1 MNHEWLLVVDSEYGS
16 KYETIHNPP
25 QSTLTSLYISSNSI
39 EINSHEKFYLY
50 LSQTRYYACADVY
63 HIHIADFFQLKFK
76 INNFLKVTLKVLLDT
91 IFIFEC
97 IFGDNVAAIN
107 TDEKVL
113 HCSVKYLRQKLNLIK
128 PKDCH

>member
-1 MNHEWLLVVDSEYGS
+1 MKSSICICHKQDIMHV
-16 KYETIHNPP
+16 
-25 QSTLTSLYISSNSI
+25 QMYITFILQN
-39 EINSHEKFYLY
+39 FL
-50 LSQTRYYACADVY
+50 
-63 HIHIADFFQLKFK
+63 QLKFK
-76 INNFLKVTLKVLLDT
+76 INNFLKATLKVLLDT

-113 HCSVKYLRQKLNLIK
+113 YCSVKYLRQKLNLIK